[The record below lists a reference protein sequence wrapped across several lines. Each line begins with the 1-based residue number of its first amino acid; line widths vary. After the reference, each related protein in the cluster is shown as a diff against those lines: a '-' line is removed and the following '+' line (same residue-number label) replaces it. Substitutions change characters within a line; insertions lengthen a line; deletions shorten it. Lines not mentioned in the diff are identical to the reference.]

1 MSGLRSRNR
10 GKRGEREAA
19 AHIAWLWNVRAR
31 RGRQYA
37 GDPSAPDVVIQGA
50 PQLWIEVKLRES
62 LNVASTF
69 ERVAKDCGSEPASA
83 RLTSDPCD
91 DVVYTGFEPV
101 PLLLHRRNRGEW
113 LLTLRV
119 SDLLL
124 VRELLRDAAKDPK
137 EVRA

>member
-37 GDPSAPDVVIQGA
+37 GDPSAPDVVIERA
-50 PQLWIEVKLRES
+50 PQLWTEVKLRES

-69 ERVAKDCGSEPASA
+69 ERVAEESGDE
-83 RLTSDPCD
+83 R
-91 DVVYTGFEPV
+91 V
-101 PLLLHRRNRGEW
+101 PLLLHRRNRSEW
-113 LLTLRV
+113 LLTLKAA
-119 SDLLL
+119 DLLL
-124 VRELLRDAAKDPK
+124 VRELLRDAAKDPRTK
-137 EVRA
+137 EK